1 MEKEEQAAA
10 QVQGKGD
17 CGSLGGGLASY
28 YYDPSSSLAELNR
41 LYNVSHHLP
50 PTALPHHLPPTTLAP
65 SGLLRLPACC
75 ISVRRMSCAAAPCP
89 CPSRSRPVA
98 GRRLAVAAHRRT
110 VRRPYRPAI
119 RRATRAATR
128 SRASGGSGRPR

>member
-1 MEKEEQAAA
+1 MWVVAPGWSGGWQAQLEELELMEKEEQAAA

-50 PTALPHHLPPTTLAP
+50 PTT
-65 SGLLRLPACC
+65 C
-75 ISVRRMSCAAAPCP
+75 RRMDC
-89 CPSRSRPVA
+89 
-98 GRRLAVAAHRRT
+98 
-110 VRRPYRPAI
+110 
-119 RRATRAATR
+119 
-128 SRASGGSGRPR
+128 